1 MKLKEA
7 VKTTAAKKRSNIV
20 KEAEHGH
27 KFAKKKSDSFKNVE
41 EKADKEY
48 GSRKVA
54 DKVAGAVFWKN
65 HGGGK

>member
-7 VKTTAAKKRSNIV
+7 VKTSAAKKRSKLV

-27 KFAKKKSDSFKNVE
+27 KFAKKKANSFKNVE
-41 EKADKEY
+41 AKAAKEY
-48 GSRKVA
+48 GSEAAGK
-54 DKVAGAVFWKN
+54 KVAGAVFWKN